1 MQLIRLMAGLFL
13 LCFLSAPALGDTTG
27 GEAEHHYHDK
37 ADEAGRHDHGHAA
50 EENHGAGSQL
60 LTGARMLAAQ
70 RGYEI
75 YCGGCHGSL
84 KEDDPLPAVAPPL
97 AGSDR
102 LAQMDAAHLLETLE
116 KVHDAEVRSG
126 WQTALGPDD
135 MKALLEY
142 LHSPEMPAGDDDD
155 LAERAQ
161 QIYGRTCSVCHG
173 EKGNAASWA
182 RDSLNPSPFDFT
194 SEKAKKLTRQRMIH
208 SVTYGVDGTAMM
220 PFTTQLTREEIAATV
235 DYIRATF
242 MASLLAEDHGE
253 GDHAMADD
261 HGAGDDHHANHGEGI
276 DPAAQLP
283 NGLLGDALAGEKLYK
298 NNCVDCH
305 GAKGDG
311 QGRRAY
317 FMHKKPRD
325 LTSDKTKAEFNRP
338 HLFSAISK
346 GVLKT
351 EMPAWDKVLTPQE
364 VADLSEYV
372 YRTFVDP
379 TDVQADSHADGDIP
393 GPAWEKGE
401 SKKN

>member
-1 MQLIRLMAGLFL
+1 MQLLRLLASLIVLFS
-13 LCFLSAPALGDTTG
+13 FSAPVLGDSSG
-27 GEAEHHYHDK
+27 GEAEHHHHDTVEE
-37 ADEAGRHDHGHAA
+37 ADHHHEHDAAAA
-50 EENHGAGSQL
+50 ETRGAGSQL

-70 RGYEI
+70 RGYET
-75 YCGGCHGSL
+75 YCAGCHGSL
-84 KEDDPLPAVAPPL
+84 KDEDPLPAAALPL

-102 LAQMDAAHLLETLE
+102 LVNMTGAQLQESLDES
-116 KVHDAEVRSG
+116 HDAGIKEG
-126 WQTALGPDD
+126 WQSALGRDD
-135 MKALLEY
+135 VAALLDY
-142 LHSPEMPAGDDDD
+142 LRGSAPPPSDD

-194 SEKAKKLTRQRMIH
+194 SEKARKLTRQRMIH

-242 MASLLAEDHGE
+242 MASLITEDHGE
-253 GDHAMADD
+253 GGHAMATN
-261 HGAGDDHHANHGEGI
+261 HGSGDDHHANHGEGI
-276 DPAAQLP
+276 DPAAPLP
-283 NGLLGDALAGEKLYK
+283 DGLLGDALAGEKLYK
-298 NNCVDCH
+298 TNCVDCH

-317 FMHKKPRD
+317 FMRIKPRD
-325 LTSDKTKAEFNRP
+325 LTSEKTKAEFNRP
-338 HLFSAISK
+338 HLFVAISK

-364 VADLSEYV
+364 IADLAEYV
-372 YRTFVDP
+372 HRVL
-379 TDVQADSHADGDIP
+379 VQREGLRAGAQAEGETP
-393 GPAWEKGE
+393 GPAWEKGDT
-401 SKKN
+401 KKN